1 MTETLSSIV
10 RIVASWLVL
19 GAVIHLCHFQAVR
32 LEDEIRAEGDEQTV
46 VLPNARTLKLFSLG
60 YDQLMADC
68 WWLAFIQYF
77 GDTRERFKD
86 KSKYAYDYLD
96 LITQLDP
103 KFTQPYWF
111 AAFAVGAEM
120 NRPDLASRVIERGLA
135 ANQDSWY
142 LPFIAGVN
150 QYLFAHN
157 DLEAAK
163 YYRRAAKY
171 PDAPAWLEGQA
182 AILAA
187 RVPSIIKEAN
197 TWTNIYVSTKDEL
210 VKEHARQ
217 QLISLWTM
225 VNKQAPSEKARLRA
239 RAELKLLGVDV
250 EAE

>member
-1 MTETLSSIV
+1 MTETLSSIG
-10 RIVASWLVL
+10 RIVVAWLVL
-19 GAVIHLCHFQAVR
+19 GAVIHSCHFQTVK
-32 LEDEIRAEGDEQTV
+32 LEERFRGKGDEQTV
-46 VLPNARTLKLFSLG
+46 VVPNTQALKLFCLG

-135 ANQDSWY
+135 ANQDNWY

-157 DLEAAK
+157 DVEAAK

-182 AILAA
+182 ASLAA
-187 RVPSIIKEAN
+187 RIPSIIKETN
-197 TWTNIYVSTKDEL
+197 TWTTIYVSTKDQL

-217 QLISLWTM
+217 QLIRLGTR
-225 VNKQAPSEKARLRA
+225 VRKQAPSEKARLRA